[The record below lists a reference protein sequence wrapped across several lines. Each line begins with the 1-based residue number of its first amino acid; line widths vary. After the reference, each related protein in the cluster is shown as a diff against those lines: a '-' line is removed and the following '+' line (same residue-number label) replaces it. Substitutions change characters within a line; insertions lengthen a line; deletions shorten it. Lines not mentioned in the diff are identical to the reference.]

1 MLESPALRSPRV
13 VLLMSRC
20 NGMNILSG
28 WFLWWGAL
36 TLDLDLRRFRW
47 LGLRSEIL
55 DFWTRG
61 RTLLKLLNV
70 SSRCPS
76 SCSDEGSLFN
86 SESSDSEEGLDVFVR
101 MDEDSSEEDLYFLI
115 VLDIAF
121 VGGTIAI
128 KGPWNGP
135 RCL

>member
-1 MLESPALRSPRV
+1 
-13 VLLMSRC
+13 
-20 NGMNILSG
+20 MNILPG

-47 LGLRSEIL
+47 LGMRSEIL

-70 SSRCPS
+70 SRRCPS

-86 SESSDSEEGLDVFVR
+86 SKSSDSEEGLDVFVR